1 MRILIAEDDPI
12 YRRLLEATLSGWG
25 YETLPCPDGERALE
39 ELTKPEA
46 PPIAILDWM
55 MPGLDGLEVCR
66 RVRAQAASSIPPYVI
81 MLTAN
86 NKHQDI
92 VAGLEAGADD
102 YMVKPFNVD
111 ELRARVLC
119 GVRVVDL
126 QRTLADRIHEL
137 EDAMSRVKR
146 LQGLLP
152 ICAYCKRI
160 RDDRNYWRQVDK
172 YIGEHTDVQFS
183 HGICPECS
191 SALDDEIQSYAQD
204 NLATRK
210 GRH

>member
-12 YRRLLEATLSGWG
+12 CRRLLQATLSSWE

-39 ELTKPEA
+39 ELMKPDA
-46 PPIAILDWM
+46 PPIAIVDWM

-66 RVRAQAASSIPPYVI
+66 RVRAQSASSIPPYLI

-92 VAGLEAGADD
+92 VAGLDAGADD

-111 ELRARVLC
+111 ELRARLQC

-146 LQGLLP
+146 LRGLLP

-191 SALDDEIQSYAQD
+191 GALDDEIESYAQD
-204 NLATRK
+204 NLTTRK
-210 GRH
+210 ERH